1 MSIPIRTVAITP
13 YAIDAQLSRLP
24 RLVQRLTFIY
34 SRTFSIRIANLQY
47 YIYMYI

>member
-1 MSIPIRTVAITP
+1 MSIPIRPVAITP